1 VGSDLGTISEPRS
14 QPSPE
19 IGATYK
25 SRELEG
31 IIDLFF
37 YRRIGFALAR
47 FFARLNFTPT
57 AVTLIGGVF
66 GVVAGHL
73 YFYQAI
79 AINLIGMLFHVAAN
93 IFDNADGQ
101 LARLTNQQSRTGRI
115 LDPVVD
121 HIIWLSVYVNLALR
135 LQMGGFSGA
144 IWILGL
150 AAGLSHGLQAG
161 AADYCRNAYLYFG
174 KGRSDFDSVSR
185 LQQEYRQYAWHTGA
199 WPKLLLRLYLNAMHE
214 QELILPGVKRL
225 RETTESNFANAVPAW
240 FQSRYRTLVL
250 PTFKWWS
257 LLMTNTRMLV
267 LFVLFLIHQPV
278 WYFWVELTAGNLLL
292 VYLIFRQEKISRSLV
307 QLLTAQKDSP

>member
-1 VGSDLGTISEPRS
+1 VGSDLSTISEPRS
-14 QPSPE
+14 RSQSE
-19 IGATYK
+19 IDATYK

-31 IIDLFF
+31 IVDLFF
-37 YRRIGFALAR
+37 YRRIGFHLAQ

-73 YFYQAI
+73 YFYQAL
-79 AINLIGMLFHVAAN
+79 AINLVGMLFHVVAN

-115 LDPVVD
+115 LDPIVD
-121 HIIWLSVYVNLALR
+121 HVIWLSVYVHLALR
-135 LQMGGFSGA
+135 LQIGGFSGA

-174 KGRSDFDSVSR
+174 KGGSDFDSTSK
-185 LQQEYRQYAWHTGA
+185 LKQEYDQHTWREAA
-199 WPKLLLRLYLNAMHE
+199 WPKFLLRLYLNATRE
-214 QELILPGVKRL
+214 QELLLPGVKRL
-225 RETTESNFANAVPAW
+225 REMTESNFVDAGPAW
-240 FQSRYRTLVL
+240 LQSRYRTLVL

-267 LFVLFLIHQPV
+267 LFVLFLVHQPV
-278 WYFWVELTAGNLLL
+278 WYFWLEITAGNLLL

-307 QLLTAQKDSP
+307 QFLTTQKDSA